1 MPTEKEL
8 KYLAKIQ
15 GKSAPAVAI
24 EHVLETPPPVADNRL
39 ADLVEIICALQIGVA
54 ASIDEDG
61 AVFLGKGTMDGTNH
75 YIIIYSNEAG
85 GGYAYAFAN
94 QDKGT
99 GNVVEVTK
107 LSGAVKIFLEE
118 TTK

>member
-24 EHVLETPPPVADNRL
+24 EHIIESAPPLTDNRL
-39 ADLVEIICALQIGVA
+39 QLLVEAVSALQIGVA

-61 AVFLGKGTMDGTNH
+61 SVFLGKGTDDNTNH
-75 YIIIYSNEAG
+75 YIIIESPEVG
-85 GGYAYAFAN
+85 GGIAYAFAN
-94 QDKGT
+94 QDKNAGEVFSCNT
-99 GNVVEVTK
+99 IEEVVSMFRNKTN
-107 LSGAVKIFLEE
+107 
-118 TTK
+118 